1 MEHQFLECFILRIVL
16 YSIHEIDLS
25 DIIFIIEILVFPLVL
40 LNICIFI
47 SSKKPLVLEIAHYYY
62 TEEYFH
68 FSQGC

>member
-1 MEHQFLECFILRIVL
+1 MEHQSLDSYVL

-25 DIIFIIEILVFPLVL
+25 DIIFVIEISVFPLVL
-40 LNICIFI
+40 LNICFFI